1 MNLHNNV
8 QFNVTGHTQY
18 PIIFSLTQCSI
29 HDLWLLL
36 SCTGC

>member
-8 QFNVTGHTQY
+8 QFNVIGHTQY
-18 PIIFSLTQCSI
+18 RKICSLTWCSI
-29 HDLWLLL
+29 HDLWLHL